1 MDQGETVTRAQ
12 GPTGTAHGTHRKPS
26 TPPLTGAWLRDI
38 VAQLLSVPAAQIDGR
53 ANVFELGLESIAI
66 MRVANLCRR
75 AGAKVKFSA
84 LAQAP
89 TIDQWTELLA
99 GQAAR
104 PPAPRPRVP
113 ASSEAL
119 DPDATFPLAPMQQ
132 AYWIGRLD
140 GQPLGGVSAHFY
152 AEFDGAGVEPRR
164 LEAACRALFAR
175 HDMLRARFLP
185 NGRQQVLR
193 ETPWRGLTV
202 HDLRGH
208 VEPALSEL
216 RDRLAHRRFAIEAG
230 EVFDVQLSLL
240 DDGRTRVHVGI
251 DMLVADAQSY
261 QIILA
266 ELALLYS
273 DPRAALEPLRYSFA
287 RYLSEDDDP
296 EASAEAQAYWRERLD
311 RLPGPPPLP
320 VVPEAITRV
329 HAGVDRRFREVPAAQ
344 RDALARAAR
353 AHGLTLASA
362 LCALFAEVLGRWA
375 AEPRFLL
382 NLPTFDRREHNDDIA
397 RLVGDFTNVTL
408 LGVDTAGPLS
418 FAERAA
424 GVQEQLRSDLAHARY
439 SGVSVLRDLGRRDP
453 GTWLRAPIVYTSVI
467 GMGELFGDGVRACLG
482 EPVWTSSETPQ
493 VWLDHQV
500 IEGAGGGLL
509 INWDVARGVFP
520 EGLVDDM
527 FAAHGAALR
536 WLAEHD
542 DWGAPLP
549 LPLPAA
555 QLAVRE
561 KVNDTGGETPA
572 GLLHDAFFA
581 RARREPDRVALAWG
595 TDGSATYGELA
606 AAALRVAGLLRAH
619 GVGPGDPVAVT
630 VAKGPEQITAV
641 LGVLAAGGVYVPVG
655 CDQPDRRRDRI
666 YADAGV
672 RCVLVSGAAAGQSRP
687 DGLPVLDV
695 AAPAE
700 ALPAPAPVAAGE
712 LAYVIYTSGSTG
724 EPKGVEITHR
734 AALNTIVAVNER
746 FGVGRDDRVLAVSAL
761 DFDLSV
767 YDIFG
772 LLSAGGAVV
781 LVEERDRKEARSWAL
796 AARRWGV
803 TVWNSVPTL
812 LEMFLYAAEGVDE
825 PVLPRLVLVSGDWV
839 AVDLPARLRALRADA
854 RFVALGGATE
864 AAIWSNLL
872 EVGEVEPGWRAIPYG
887 FPLPRQQFRVV
898 DERGR
903 DCPVWVPGELWIG
916 GAGVARGYRNDAER
930 TSAAF
935 VTHEGGRWYR
945 TGDRG
950 RYLPDGMLE
959 FLGRTDAQVKI
970 RGNRIELGEVAAAL
984 RRHPGVSDAVVL
996 AAGDKRDQLAAAVTG
1011 QPEGGPEALRRTA
1024 AELLPPYMVPDT
1036 VAVVESFPLTG
1047 NGKVDRRQLATLLRR
1062 DEPGQPAEAP
1072 RTPTELSLAELWAA
1086 HLGRPVHRRDTF
1098 FDLGGDSL
1106 TATRVLEAV
1115 RKQFGVVVS
1124 LQQLFA
1130 APTVEELAAAVEAQR
1145 AGAGDTE
1152 EGEI

>member
-1 MDQGETVTRAQ
+1 M
-12 GPTGTAHGTHRKPS
+12 HRRPS
-26 TPPLTGAWLRDI
+26 TPPLTAPWLRDI
-38 VAQLLSVPAAQIDGR
+38 VAQLLSVPPAEIDDQ

-66 MRVANLCRR
+66 MRIANLCRR

-84 LAQAP
+84 LAQSA
-89 TIDQWTELLA
+89 TIEQWTALLA
-99 GQAAR
+99 EQAGRTPAAR
-104 PPAPRPRVP
+104 RPAPPP
-113 ASSEAL
+113 PGAL
-119 DPDATFPLAPMQQ
+119 HPDATFPLAPMQQ

-152 AEFDGAGVEPRR
+152 AEFDGGGVDPQR
-164 LEAACRALFAR
+164 LETACRALFAR

-185 NGRQQVLR
+185 SGRQQVLR

-208 VEPALSEL
+208 AGAALTDL
-216 RDRLAHRRFAIEAG
+216 RTRLAHRRFDIEAG

-240 DDGRTRVHVGI
+240 DGGRTRVHVGI

-266 ELALLYS
+266 ELASLYR
-273 DPRAALEPLRYSFA
+273 DPQAALEPLGYSFA
-287 RYLSEDDDP
+287 RYLTEDDDP
-296 EASAEAQAYWRERLD
+296 EASAEAQAYWLDRLD
-311 RLPGPPPLP
+311 GLPGPPPLP
-320 VVPEAITRV
+320 IVPEAVTRV
-329 HAGVDRRFREVPAAQ
+329 HAGVDRRFREVPAA
-344 RDALARAAR
+344 RREDLARTAR
-353 AHGLTLASA
+353 AHGLTLAST
-362 LCALFAEVLGRWA
+362 LCALFAEVLGRWS

-408 LGVDTAGPLS
+408 LSVDTAGQLS
-418 FAERAA
+418 FAGRAGA
-424 GVQEQLRSDLAHARY
+424 IQAQLRSDLAHARY
-439 SGVSVLRDLGRRDP
+439 SGVSVLRDLGRRNP
-453 GTWLRAPIVYTSVI
+453 GTWLRAPVVYTSVI
-467 GMGELFGDGVRACLG
+467 GMGELFGDEVRACFG

-500 IEGAGGGLL
+500 IEGTGGGLL

-520 EGLVDDM
+520 DGLVDDV
-527 FAAHGAALR
+527 FAAHGAALE
-536 WLAEHD
+536 WLSEHD
-542 DWGAPLP
+542 DWRAPLP

-555 QLAVRE
+555 QVAVRE
-561 KVNDTGGETPA
+561 RVNDTGDETPG

-581 RARREPDRVALAWG
+581 RARREPDRLALAWG
-595 TDGSATYGELA
+595 TADSMTYGELA
-606 AAALRVAGLLRAH
+606 GTALRVAGLLRAN
-619 GVGPGDPVAVT
+619 GVRPGDPVAIT
-630 VAKGPEQITAV
+630 VGRGPGQIAAV

-655 CDQPDRRRDRI
+655 CDQPARRRDRI
-666 YADAGV
+666 YANAGV
-672 RCVLVSGAAAGQSRP
+672 RCVLVSDARPGGQTWP
-687 DGLPVLDV
+687 GGPAILDV
-695 AAPAE
+695 AGPAV
-700 ALPAPAPVAAGE
+700 PAPAPVPVSPDD

-734 AALNTIVAVNER
+734 AALNTVTAVNER
-746 FGVGRDDRVLAVSAL
+746 FGIGVDDRVLAVSAL

-772 LLSAGGAVV
+772 LLSAGGSVV
-781 LVEERDRKEARSWAL
+781 LVEERDRKEARAWAL

-803 TVWNSVPTL
+803 TVWNSVPAL
-812 LEMFLYAAEGVDE
+812 LEMYLYAAEGVDE
-825 PVLPRLVLVSGDWV
+825 PVLPRLALVSGDWV

-872 EVGEVEPGWRAIPYG
+872 EVGEVDPGWRAIPYG
-887 FPLPRQQFRVV
+887 FPLPRQRFRVV
-898 DERGR
+898 DDRGR
-903 DCPVWVPGELWIG
+903 DCPAWVPGELWIG
-916 GAGVARGYRNDAER
+916 GAGVAQGYRNDPVR

-935 VTHEGGRWYR
+935 VTDERGRWYR

-984 RRHPGVSDAVVL
+984 RRHPGVTDAVVL
-996 AAGDKRDQLAAAVTG
+996 AAGEKHDRLAAAVTG
-1011 QPEGGPEALRRTA
+1011 EPDGGGEALRRTA

-1036 VAVVESFPLTG
+1036 VALLTRFPLTG
-1047 NGKVDRRQLATLLRR
+1047 NGKVDRRQLAAQLRR
-1062 DEPGQPAEAP
+1062 EDAGEPAEAP
-1072 RTPTELSLAELWAA
+1072 RTPTERALAELWES
-1086 HLGRPVHRRDTF
+1086 HLSRPVTRRDTF

-1115 RKQFGVVVS
+1115 RKRFGVVVP
-1124 LQQLFA
+1124 LQQLFS
-1130 APTVEELAAAVEAQR
+1130 APTVVDLAAAVDSGR
-1145 AGAGDTE
+1145 SGSGDTE